1 MKLKVEY
8 IPINEITPY
17 ENNAKI
23 HTEEQIEQIKKSI
36 EEFGMNDPIGIWG
49 KDNIIIEGH
58 GRLMALQELGWTE
71 VPVIRL
77 DDLTDDQR
85 KAYTL
90 IHNQTTMNTGFNI
103 DILNEELQSI
113 DLDTSFY
120 GFDEIEEP
128 EIDIQDDD
136 FDIEDI
142 EPIVEPKSKRGE
154 IYKLGNHY
162 LMCGDSTNPDDV
174 DKLMNGAVADLVVT
188 DPPYNVAISNSQG
201 MTIENYDMSD
211 ENFKEFLNKSFYNLN
226 KNLKEGGAFYV
237 WLASKEH
244 INFETALNNNGLY
257 VRQSLIWVKQHFNLG
272 RQDYKWKHEP
282 CLYGWKDGASHY
294 FIDEFNHSTVFEDK
308 IDFDSLKK
316 EEAIQMLKDIYED
329 GISTTV
335 IHEDKPTMNDLHPTM
350 KPLRLLARLIR
361 NSSKENEKVLD
372 LFGGSGS
379 TLITCEQL
387 NRQCYMMEYDP
398 VYADVII
405 DRWETLTGKKAVKVK
420 GEE

>member
-8 IPINEITPY
+8 IPIDDIKPY

-36 EEFGMNDPIGIWG
+36 QEFGMNDPIGIW

-58 GRLMALQELGWTE
+58 GRLMACKELGMEE

-90 IHNQTTMNTGFNI
+90 IHNQTTMNTGFDL
-103 DILNEELQSI
+103 DILNEELSNI
-113 DLDTSFY
+113 DLDMAFF
-120 GFDEIEEP
+120 GFDDIPEP
-128 EIDIQDDD
+128 EIDIKDDD

-142 EPIVEPKSKRGE
+142 EPIEEPISKRGE

-162 LMCGDSTNPDDV
+162 LMCGDSTNPEDV

-188 DPPYNVAISNSQG
+188 DPPYNVDYTGKTKEALKIQNDS
-201 MTIENYDMSD
+201 MED
-211 ENFKEFLNKSFYNLN
+211 ENFKDFLNSAFYNLSN
-226 KNLKEGGAFYV
+226 NLKEGGAFYI
-237 WLASKEH
+237 WYASREH
-244 INFETALNNNGLY
+244 INFETALIENQLT
-257 VRQSLIWVKQHFNLG
+257 VRQQLIWVKNTMVLG
-272 RQDYKWKHEP
+272 RQDYQWKHEP

-294 FIDEFNHSTVFEDK
+294 FIDEFNHTTVIEDK

-316 EEAIQMLKDIYED
+316 DEAIQMLKDIYED

-335 IHEDKPTMNDLHPTM
+335 IHEDKPSRSDLHPTM
-350 KPLRLLARLIR
+350 KPLKLIARLVR
-361 NSSKENEKVLD
+361 NSSKENEIVLD

-387 NRQCYMMEYDP
+387 NRICYTMEYDP
-398 VYADVII
+398 VYVDAII
-405 DRWETLTGKKAVKVK
+405 KRYEDFTGNKAIKIN
-420 GEE
+420 

>member
-58 GRLMALQELGWTE
+58 GRLMALKELGWDE

-113 DLDTSFY
+113 DLDMSFY
-120 GFDEIEEP
+120 GFDEIPEP
-128 EIDIQDDD
+128 EIDIKDDD

-142 EPIVEPKSKRGE
+142 EPIKEPKSKRGE

-201 MTIENYDMSD
+201 MTIENDDMSD
-211 ENFKEFLNKSFYNLN
+211 ENFKEFLDKAFYNLN

-244 INFETALNNNGLY
+244 INFETALNNNELY
-257 VRQSLIWVKQHFNLG
+257 VRQCLIWVKQHFNLG

-282 CLYGWKDGASHY
+282 CLYGWKDGAGHY
-294 FIDEFNHSTVFEDK
+294 FIDEFNHPTVFEDK

-329 GISTTV
+329 GLSTTV

-350 KPLRLLARLIR
+350 KPLKLIARLVR

-379 TLITCEQL
+379 TLIVCEQL

-398 VYADVII
+398 VYADAII
-405 DRWETLTGKKAVKVK
+405 KRYEDFTGKKVIKI
-420 GEE
+420 GE

>member
-8 IPINEITPY
+8 IPINEIKPY

-23 HTEEQIEQIKKSI
+23 HTEEQIEQIKRSI
-36 EEFGMNDPIGIWG
+36 KEFGMNDPIGIWG

-58 GRLMALQELGWTE
+58 GRLMALQELGWDE

-90 IHNQTTMNTGFNI
+90 IHNQTTMNTGFDI
-103 DILNEELQSI
+103 DILNEELQNI
-113 DLDTSFY
+113 DLDMSYY

-128 EIDIQDDD
+128 EIEIEDDD
-136 FDIEDI
+136 FNIEDI
-142 EPIVEPKSKRGE
+142 EPMKEPKSKRGE
-154 IYKLGNHY
+154 IYKLGNHI

-201 MTIENYDMSD
+201 MTIENDDMSD
-211 ENFKEFLNKSFYNLN
+211 ENFKEFLNKAFYNLSN
-226 KNLKEGGAFYV
+226 NLKEGGAFYI
-237 WLASKEH
+237 WYGDSED
-244 INFETALNNNGLY
+244 INFRTTCVNNNLTI
-257 VRQSLIWVKQHFNLG
+257 RQCLIWVKNHFNLG

-282 CLYGWKDGASHY
+282 CLYGWKDGEAHY
-294 FIDEFNHSTVFEDK
+294 FIDEFNHPTVFEDK

-316 EEAIQMLKDIYED
+316 EEAIQMLKDIYND

-335 IHEDKPTMNDLHPTM
+335 IHEDKPMMNDLHPTM
-350 KPLRLLARLIR
+350 KPLKLLARLIR
-361 NSSKENEKVLD
+361 NSSKENEIVLD
-372 LFGGSGS
+372 LFGESGS

-387 NRQCYMMEYDP
+387 NRKCYMMEYDP

-405 DRWETLTGKKAVKVK
+405 DRWETLTGKKAIKI
-420 GEE
+420 GE

>member
-8 IPINEITPY
+8 IPIGEITPY

-23 HTEEQIEQIKKSI
+23 HTEEQIEQIKRSI

-58 GRLMALQELGWTE
+58 GRLMALKELGWDE

-77 DDLTDDQR
+77 DDLTDEQR

-113 DLDTSFY
+113 DLDMTFY
-120 GFDEIEEP
+120 GFDEMPEP
-128 EIDIQDDD
+128 EIDIKDDD
-136 FDIEDI
+136 FNIEDI
-142 EPIVEPKSKRGE
+142 EPMKEPKSKRGE

-201 MTIENYDMSD
+201 MTIENDDMAD
-211 ENFKEFLNKSFYNLN
+211 KEFKEFLDKAFYNLS
-226 KNLKEGGAFYV
+226 KNLKEGGAFYI
-237 WLASKEH
+237 WYGDSED
-244 INFETALNNNGLY
+244 INFRTTCVNNNLS
-257 VRQSLIWVKQHFNLG
+257 VRQCLIWVKNHFNLG
-272 RQDYKWKHEP
+272 RQDYKWQHEP
-282 CLYGWKDGASHY
+282 CLYGWKDGDSHY
-294 FIDEFNHSTVFEDK
+294 FIDEFNHPTVIEDK

-316 EEAIQMLKDIYED
+316 EEAIQLLKEIYED
-329 GISTTV
+329 RLSTTV
-335 IHEDKPTMNDLHPTM
+335 IHEDKPMMNDLHPTM
-350 KPLRLLARLIR
+350 KPLKLIARLVR

-379 TLITCEQL
+379 TLIVCEQL

-398 VYADVII
+398 VYADAII
-405 DRWETLTGKKAVKVK
+405 KRYEEFTGEKAERI
-420 GEE
+420 GE